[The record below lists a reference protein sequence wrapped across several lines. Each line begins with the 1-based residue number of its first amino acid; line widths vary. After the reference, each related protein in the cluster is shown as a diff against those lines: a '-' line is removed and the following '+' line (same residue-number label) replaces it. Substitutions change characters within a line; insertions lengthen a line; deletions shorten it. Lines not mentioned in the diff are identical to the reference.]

1 MLPRL
6 IAALLLLTP
15 AMPTLVAQ
23 QKSAASAV
31 SDDAISD
38 NVRQRLASD
47 ADVRGAALD
56 VTVKAGV
63 VTIKGRVHTEKGRK
77 KATEITKKVK
87 GVVNVDNQLKLYSDK

>member
-6 IAALLLLTP
+6 KALLLLVILLVP
-15 AMPTLVAQ
+15 MLVAQ
-23 QKSAASAV
+23 QKSAV

-56 VTVKAGV
+56 VTVKDGI

-77 KATEITKKVK
+77 KATELTKKVK
-87 GVVNVDNQLKLYSDK
+87 GVANVDNQLKLYSDK

>member
-6 IAALLLLTP
+6 IAVLLLVTL
-15 AMPTLVAQ
+15 AMPMLVAQ
-23 QKSAASAV
+23 QKPAASAV

-56 VTVKAGV
+56 VTVKEGT

-77 KATEITKKVK
+77 KATELTKKVK

>member
-6 IAALLLLTP
+6 VALLLLVTLAVP
-15 AMPTLVAQ
+15 MLVAQ
-23 QKSAASAV
+23 QKAG
-31 SDDAISD
+31 SDDAIFD

-56 VTVKAGV
+56 VTVKDGV

-77 KATEITKKVK
+77 RATELAQKVK
-87 GVVNVDNQLKLYSDK
+87 GVKSVDNQLKLYSDQ

>member
-6 IAALLLLTP
+6 IALLLVV
-15 AMPTLVAQ
+15 TLALPMLIAQ
-23 QKSAASAV
+23 QKPGAT

-38 NVRQRLASD
+38 NVRQKLASD

-56 VTVKAGV
+56 VTVKDGV
-63 VTIKGRVHTEKGRK
+63 VTIQGRVHTEKGRK

>member
-1 MLPRL
+1 M
-6 IAALLLLTP
+6 LLLVTLAVP
-15 AMPTLVAQ
+15 MLVAQ
-23 QKSAASAV
+23 PKSAV

-56 VTVKAGV
+56 VTVKNGV
-63 VTIKGRVHTEKGRK
+63 VTIQGRVHSEKGRK
-77 KATEITKKVK
+77 KATEIAKKVK

>member
-6 IAALLLLTP
+6 IAVLLLVTL
-15 AMPTLVAQ
+15 AMPMLVGQ
-23 QKSAASAV
+23 DKSVV

-56 VTVKAGV
+56 VTVKSGI

-77 KATEITKKVK
+77 KATELTKKVK

>member
-6 IAALLLLTP
+6 IAVLLLVTL
-15 AMPTLVAQ
+15 AMPMLVAQ
-23 QKSAASAV
+23 EKSAV

-56 VTVKAGV
+56 VTVKEGV

-77 KATEITKKVK
+77 KATELTKKVK

>member
-56 VTVKAGV
+56 VTVKEGV

>member
-6 IAALLLLTP
+6 VAVLLLVTL
-15 AMPTLVAQ
+15 AMPMLVAQ
-23 QKSAASAV
+23 KSGV

-38 NVRQRLASD
+38 NVRQRLAID
-47 ADVRGAALD
+47 PDVRGAALE
-56 VTVKAGV
+56 VSVKDGV

-77 KATEITKKVK
+77 KATEISKKVK

>member
-6 IAALLLLTP
+6 IALLLLATLAVP
-15 AMPTLVAQ
+15 LLVAQ
-23 QKSAASAV
+23 KTPV
-31 SDDAISD
+31 SDDTISD

-56 VTVKAGV
+56 VAVKDGV

-87 GVVNVDNQLKLYSDK
+87 GVANVDNQLKLYSDK

>member
-1 MLPRL
+1 MQTRL
-6 IAALLLLTP
+6 LALLLLVTLAIP
-15 AMPTLVAQ
+15 MLVAQ
-23 QKSAASAV
+23 QKAV
-31 SDDAISD
+31 TDDAISD
-38 NVRQRLASD
+38 SVRQRLASD

-56 VTVKAGV
+56 VTVKEGV

>member
-6 IAALLLLTP
+6 IAVLLFVTLAVP
-15 AMPTLVAQ
+15 MLVAQ
-23 QKSAASAV
+23 PKPV

-56 VTVKAGV
+56 VSVKDGI

-77 KATEITKKVK
+77 KATELTKKVK

>member
-6 IAALLLLTP
+6 IAVLLLVTL
-15 AMPTLVAQ
+15 AMPMLVAQ
-23 QKSAASAV
+23 SKSAV

-56 VTVKAGV
+56 VTVKEGV

-77 KATEITKKVK
+77 KATELTKKVK

>member
-6 IAALLLLTP
+6 IAVLLLVTL
-15 AMPTLVAQ
+15 AMPLLVAQ
-23 QKSAASAV
+23 EKSAV
-31 SDDAISD
+31 SDDTISD

-56 VTVKAGV
+56 VTVKEGV

-77 KATEITKKVK
+77 KATELTKKVK

>member
-6 IAALLLLTP
+6 IALLLLVTLALP
-15 AMPTLVAQ
+15 MLVAQ
-23 QKSAASAV
+23 QKAGA
-31 SDDAISD
+31 DDRISD
-38 NVRQRLASD
+38 EVRQRLASD

-56 VTVKAGV
+56 VTVKNGV
-63 VTIKGRVHTEKGRK
+63 VTIQGRVHTEKGRK

>member
-6 IAALLLLTP
+6 IAVLLLVTL
-15 AMPTLVAQ
+15 AMPMLVAQ
-23 QKSAASAV
+23 QKSAV

-56 VTVKAGV
+56 VTVKEGV

-87 GVVNVDNQLKLYSDK
+87 GVANVDNQLKLYSDK

>member
-6 IAALLLLTP
+6 IAVLLFVTLAVP
-15 AMPTLVAQ
+15 MLVAQ
-23 QKSAASAV
+23 PKPV

-56 VTVKAGV
+56 VSVKDGI
-63 VTIKGRVHTEKGRK
+63 VTIKGRVQTEKGRK
-77 KATEITKKVK
+77 KATELTKKVK

>member
-6 IAALLLLTP
+6 IAVLLLVTL
-15 AMPTLVAQ
+15 AMPMLIAQ
-23 QKSAASAV
+23 DKSAV
-31 SDDAISD
+31 SDDTISD

-77 KATEITKKVK
+77 KATELTKKVK

>member
-6 IAALLLLTP
+6 KALLLLVILVVP
-15 AMPTLVAQ
+15 MLVAQ
-23 QKSAASAV
+23 QKSAV

-56 VTVKAGV
+56 VTVKEGV

>member
-6 IAALLLLTP
+6 IAVLLFVTLAVP
-15 AMPTLVAQ
+15 MLVAQ
-23 QKSAASAV
+23 PKPV

-56 VTVKAGV
+56 GSVKDGI

-77 KATEITKKVK
+77 KATELTKKVK

>member
-6 IAALLLLTP
+6 IALSLLVALALPMLI
-15 AMPTLVAQ
+15 AQ
-23 QKSAASAV
+23 QKSAV
-31 SDDAISD
+31 SDDTISD

-56 VTVKAGV
+56 VTVKDGV

-77 KATEITKKVK
+77 KATELSKKVK
-87 GVVNVDNQLKLYSDK
+87 GVVSVDNQLKLYSDK

>member
-1 MLPRL
+1 NKGMLPRL
-6 IAALLLLTP
+6 KALLLLVILVVP
-15 AMPTLVAQ
+15 MLVAQ
-23 QKSAASAV
+23 QKSAV

-56 VTVKAGV
+56 VTVKDGV

-77 KATEITKKVK
+77 KATELSKKVK

>member
-6 IAALLLLTP
+6 LALLLLVIL
-15 AMPTLVAQ
+15 AMPMLVAQ
-23 QKSAASAV
+23 QKTV

-38 NVRQRLASD
+38 DVRQRLASN

-56 VTVKAGV
+56 VTVKDGV